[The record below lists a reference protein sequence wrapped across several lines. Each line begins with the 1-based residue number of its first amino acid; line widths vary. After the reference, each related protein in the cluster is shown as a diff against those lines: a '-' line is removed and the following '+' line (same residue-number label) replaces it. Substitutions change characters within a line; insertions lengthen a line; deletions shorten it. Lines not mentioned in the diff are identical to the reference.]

1 LPTFC
6 AFAVPTLLPVVVRC
20 FVEGTTVSIASG
32 AAGLVGLGQALFAA
46 LSSSRLNQQAILAR
60 FENLALLDELGKQKE
75 LAEQARSR
83 AEAASQEKSRFLAAA
98 SHDLRQPMHALRLFA
113 SAALGTHDEAERR
126 RIVERVD
133 ASVASLS
140 ALFDALLEVSRLDS
154 GAMKPELHTVSVRE
168 LLAELGAEMGESAR
182 EKGLTLRVRAV
193 DAALRTDRVLL
204 GRILR
209 NLLSNAIS
217 YTERGGV
224 LLAAR
229 RRGERLRLE
238 VWDTGVG
245 IPESLQAQVFEE
257 FFQVGNP
264 ERDRRKGV
272 GLGLS
277 IVARLAAL
285 LGYRVELRSR
295 VGQGSRFSL
304 ELPLGTDPASSKP
317 VLTPLDESAL
327 LGALV
332 VAIDDEP
339 DILLALELVL
349 KQSGALVVTAESA
362 TQALE
367 RLQALGRGPDVV
379 ISDYRLRD
387 GETGA
392 GAIRRLRAEYGAELP
407 ALIVTGDGAAEA
419 GELTTLRKPVER
431 DELERALVRL
441 LS

>member
-1 LPTFC
+1 
-6 AFAVPTLLPVVVRC
+6 
-20 FVEGTTVSIASG
+20 
-32 AAGLVGLGQALFAA
+32 
-46 LSSSRLNQQAILAR
+46 
-60 FENLALLDELGKQKE
+60 
-75 LAEQARSR
+75 
-83 AEAASQEKSRFLAAA
+83 
-98 SHDLRQPMHALRLFA
+98 MHALRLFA
-113 SAALGTHDEAERR
+113 SAALGTDDDGERR
-126 RIVERVD
+126 RIVEKVD

-154 GAMKPELHTVSVRE
+154 GAIQPELHTVSVKE
-168 LLAELGAEMGESAR
+168 LLAELGAELGASAR

-193 DAALRTDRVLL
+193 DAALRTDPVLL

-209 NLLSNAIS
+209 NLLSNAIR
-217 YTERGGV
+217 YTERGKV

-245 IPESLQAQVFEE
+245 IPDSLQAQVFEE

-277 IVARLAAL
+277 IVARLTAL

-295 VGQGSRFSL
+295 VGHGSRFSI
-304 ELPLGTDPASSKP
+304 ELPLGTGPASSKP

-349 KQSGALVVTAESA
+349 KQSGAMVVTAESA
-362 TQALE
+362 AQALE
-367 RLQALGRGPDVV
+367 RLSAIGRAPDVV
-379 ISDYRLRD
+379 VSDYRLRD
-387 GETGA
+387 GETGP
-392 GAIRRLRAEYGAELP
+392 GAIHRLREEYGAELP
-407 ALIVTGDGAAEA
+407 ALIVTGDGAAET
-419 GELTTLRKPVER
+419 GELLTLRKPVER
-431 DELERALVRL
+431 DELERALIQL